1 LRELI
6 GVMKRCRDKEA
17 LLRYCNEN
25 ADRFH
30 QLDDE
35 TYDVIC
41 TMINAK
47 RLLKQKE
54 KYKKDGKEGNDM
66 CKALNDLMKDSRREG
81 WLEGRNEGEKV
92 GRIEGEKAGRI
103 EGEKAGIV
111 KGEIRGEELFG
122 KLASCLLGQ
131 KRYSDLEEAAKNAV
145 VRSRLYREFHLRA

>member
-1 LRELI
+1 Q
-6 GVMKRCRDKEA
+6 DKEA
-17 LLRYCNEN
+17 LLHYCNEN
-25 ADRFH
+25 ADRFQ

-54 KYKKDGKEGNDM
+54 NYKRNGKEGNDM

-81 WLEGRNEGEKV
+81 WL
-92 GRIEGEKAGRI
+92 

-131 KRYSDLEEAAKNAV
+131 KRYSELEEAAKSAV
-145 VRSRLYREFHLRA
+145 VRSRLYREFHLQA

>member
-1 LRELI
+1 
-6 GVMKRCRDKEA
+6 
-17 LLRYCNEN
+17 
-25 ADRFH
+25 
-30 QLDDE
+30 
-35 TYDVIC
+35 
-41 TMINAK
+41 
-47 RLLKQKE
+47 
-54 KYKKDGKEGNDM
+54 M

-145 VRSRLYREFHLRA
+145 VRSSLYREFHLQA

>member
-1 LRELI
+1 Q
-6 GVMKRCRDKEA
+6 DKEA
-17 LLRYCNEN
+17 LLHYCNEN

-54 KYKKDGKEGNDM
+54 KYKGDGKEGNDM

-81 WLEGRNEGEKV
+81 WLEG
-92 GRIEGEKAGRI
+92 EKAGRI
-103 EGEKAGIV
+103 EGEKSEARFRRLV
-111 KGEIRGEELFG
+111 
-122 KLASCLLGQ
+122 SCLLGQ
-131 KRYSDLEEAAKNAV
+131 KRYSELEEAAESAAV
-145 VRSRLYREFHLRA
+145 RNRLYQEFHLQA